1 MCRILCQKREKL
13 QIIATDKIRICHF
26 HINTV
31 CDFVLLSSFLA
42 QVWFQ
47 NRRAKWRKREKM
59 LGHDSPTFFSSD
71 GCSLGASL
79 ALSNPHL
86 STGPDPLIA
95 ARLAAVVNPLFTLQQ
110 AAGMVGS
117 PGGGPGILG
126 QRRHY
131 IPYGNKTDLQRPF
144 GGSFL
149 QSSAY
154 HQSRPYPPCSSP
166 NSFLALAS
174 VVQRMTTQASPPP
187 EMLRPHCPLLSRM
200 DGGARPRTP
209 GLPTDRLDVRK
220 SSIDALRLKAKEH
233 LNQFQ
238 RLRSNSPEAHSPS

>member
-1 MCRILCQKREKL
+1 
-13 QIIATDKIRICHF
+13 
-26 HINTV
+26 
-31 CDFVLLSSFLA
+31 
-42 QVWFQ
+42 
-47 NRRAKWRKREKM
+47 M
-59 LGHDSPTFFSSD
+59 LGHDSPTFFPSD

-86 STGPDPLIA
+86 NTGPDPLIA

-117 PGGGPGILG
+117 PGGGGAGLLG

-131 IPYGNKTDLQRPF
+131 IPYGGSKTDLQRPF
-144 GGSFL
+144 GGAFL
-149 QSSAY
+149 PSSAY
-154 HQSRPYPPCSSP
+154 HQSRSYPPCSSSSP

-174 VVQRMTTQASPPP
+174 VVQRMTAQASSPPPPP
-187 EMLRPHCPLLSRM
+187 EMLRPHCPVLSRM
-200 DGGARPRTP
+200 DGGPRPRTP
-209 GLPTDRLDVRK
+209 GLPTADHRLDVRK

-238 RLRSNSPEAHSPS
+238 RLRSISPEVRSPS